1 MKCCDTCYS
10 ICEPLISCFETLL
23 VYLPI
28 GYPESQIKVRISNGQ
43 NYVTYQTADVIAG
56 THVSIDLLPS
66 EIPVAFFSA
75 FGGPYQIQFFGSG
88 DYNADAKLN
97 FVAIDGKTYN
107 CISFNVVNGNTD
119 ETVVFVNA
127 FYNEIPG
134 GY

>member
-10 ICEPLISCFETLL
+10 ICEPLISCFETLV

-28 GYPESQIKVRISNGQ
+28 GYSDETVKIRISNGQ
-43 NYVTYQTADVIAG
+43 NHVTYQTSEVIGG
-56 THVSIDLLPS
+56 THIQIDLDNTV
-66 EIPVAFFSA
+66 IPQGFFSG
-75 FGGPYQIQFFGSG
+75 FGGPYQIQFF
-88 DYNADAKLN
+88 DPTDAKLN

-107 CISFNVVNGNTD
+107 CISFNVVNGSTD

-127 FYNEIPG
+127 FYNALPG

>member
-10 ICEPLISCFETLL
+10 ICEPLIGCFETLL

-28 GYPESQIKVRISNGQ
+28 GYADETVKIRISNGQ
-43 NYVTYQTADVIAG
+43 NHVTYQTSEVIGG
-56 THVSIDLLPS
+56 THIQIDLDNTL
-66 EIPVAFFSA
+66 IPQGFFSA
-75 FGGPYQIQFFGSG
+75 YGGPYQIQFFDSS
-88 DYNADAKLN
+88 DAKLN

-119 ETVVFVNA
+119 ETVAFVNA
-127 FYNEIPG
+127 FYNALPE

>member
-1 MKCCDTCYS
+1 MKCCETCYS

-28 GYPESQIKVRISNGQ
+28 GYSDATVKIRISNGQ
-43 NYVTYQTADVIAG
+43 NHVTYQTSDVIGG
-56 THVSIDLLPS
+56 THIQIDLDNTL
-66 EIPVAFFSA
+66 IPQGFFSS
-75 FGGPYQIQFFGSG
+75 FGGPYQIQFFDLS
-88 DYNADAKLN
+88 DTKLN

>member
-28 GYPESQIKVRISNGQ
+28 GYADETVKIRISNGQ
-43 NYVTYQTADVIAG
+43 NHVNYQTSEVIGG
-56 THVSIDLLPS
+56 THIQIDLDNTL
-66 EIPVAFFSA
+66 IPQGFFSGY
-75 FGGPYQIQFFGSG
+75 GGPYQIQFFGI
-88 DYNADAKLN
+88 DLN
-97 FVAIDGKTYN
+97 QLTFVAIDGNTYN
-107 CISFNVVNGNTD
+107 CITFQVVNGSTD
-119 ETVVFVNA
+119 ETVAFVNA

>member
-28 GYPESQIKVRISNGQ
+28 GYADETVNLRIVNGR
-43 NYVTYQTADVIAG
+43 NIVSYLTANVVAG
-56 THVSIDLLPS
+56 THVELDPNPPFFVSGY
-66 EIPVAFFSA
+66 FSA
-75 FGGPYQIQFFGSG
+75 YGGPYEIQFSDSSG
-88 DYNADAKLN
+88 NKLN

-119 ETVVFVNA
+119 ETVAFVNA
-127 FYNEIPG
+127 FYNALPE